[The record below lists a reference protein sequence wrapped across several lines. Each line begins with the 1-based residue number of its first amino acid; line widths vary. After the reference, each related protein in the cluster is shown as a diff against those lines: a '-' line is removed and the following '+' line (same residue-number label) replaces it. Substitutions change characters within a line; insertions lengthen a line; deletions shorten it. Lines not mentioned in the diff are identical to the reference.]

1 MTSLLPNARFALADT
16 TLLVVD
22 DKPLFRDMVR
32 SAFLTRAHG
41 VREATS
47 IEKAAEILNRTGV
60 GIGCVICDWDIAPL
74 GGLELLRMIRAGTLT
89 GISPRT
95 PVVILTARPDAD
107 AVKVAM
113 ELDVNG
119 FVVTPVSLDKLV
131 GTVSEAMTR
140 PWCPQKPNHYASVR
154 GIVPPPASFE
164 KVAFE
169 KVAFEKVTLEKIQVA
184 KAARR
189 TPFLTKAYGRRSETT
204 KSDLLRASLKSTEL
218 KNVRMCI
225 LDDVSPGVVLAKDLR
240 DREGHVLAPSG
251 TELKP
256 PVLERL
262 KNVGYAL
269 SDSYC
274 VWVGER

>member
-1 MTSLLPNARFALADT
+1 MTPLPASLDRALADT

-47 IEKAAEILNRTGV
+47 IEKAAEILNRSGV
-60 GIGCVICDWDIAPL
+60 GIGCVICDWDIAPF

-89 GISPRT
+89 GIPAQT

-113 ELDVNG
+113 DLDVNG
-119 FVVTPVSLDKLV
+119 FVVTPVSLDKLI

-140 PWCPQKPNHYASVR
+140 PWTLQKPNHYASVR
-154 GIVPPPASFE
+154 GIAPPPQPL
-164 KVAFE
+164 
-169 KVAFEKVTLEKIQVA
+169 EKVTLEKVA
-184 KAARR
+184 LEKVPSFNLTPRR
-189 TPFLTKAYGRRSETT
+189 TDRNGRPLFQGRAYGRRSETT
-204 KSDLLRASLKSTEL
+204 KNDLARSSL

-240 DREGHVLAPSG
+240 DRQGHILAASG

-256 PVLERL
+256 AVLERL